1 MKKERTQRRG
11 GHNSV
16 FVPIEVAKKLIKHFN
31 IKTITQYRELS
42 KNLKLPEG
50 IPSKPY
56 NTYKNKGWIDW
67 SDYLGCEIVAVR
79 DKKFYTY
86 EESILVIRNFGFK
99 SGNELREYVKK
110 NGPIKGIPTAPHLEY
125 KGKGWVNMGEWLGTG
140 RIQTQE
146 LSKLYIS
153 YQDAENWATQQNLK
167 SSSEFRKLKKENK
180 LPVYIPSRPHEVYK
194 DKGWVSWGKF
204 LGTNRIADH
213 LRNYLEYDELEKLIH
228 SKGFKKREDFF
239 NWWENE
245 KPINIPKTPDA
256 CLTYGDKWVSWSK
269 FLNTDLSNLEKS
281 KLWCSYEECSKFA
294 ISNNITSQRHW
305 FDFIENNEIPPNI
318 PTGPSKAYENKGWT
332 CWADFL
338 GQTGNGNHK
347 MTKQAMISILK
358 SIKPEINKFNN
369 LILYKMLVHCKAHI
383 WLKKNGLF
391 DVIVNGGTGID
402 NKEETIEIA
411 LENLDKTTDEEFNN
425 EQQDGEMNDLP
436 STEDEIKEIIKGSEV
451 ENIEEE
457 EEDDRSSLPR
467 VNFIESLEIYDN
479 PIIWKMVK
487 DDETLDFIK
496 KFHINEIFNLIME
509 EKTNPN
515 DLIQTI
521 SPTKFSEI
529 VINEVLDELNECNNL
544 VLRND
549 YIKKDDNG
557 NFCDLLLMQRLV
569 TIRFLKRLFLGNW
582 SGTGTGKTI
591 ASLYAARHAECRNVI
606 IICLNSN
613 VKTWKKEIKETFKNN
628 NVYTKSDFKSKFDI
642 NLPNKG
648 YNYLILNVE
657 TFQQTYIDEFLQNL
671 LENNIFDCLII
682 DEVQSVKTSD
692 ESNESIR
699 TQSVTKLIEH
709 CKIKNENFKMMAMSA
724 TPIINNFIEPKN
736 LIEMLTG
743 LSHDDIDTKI
753 NINNGLFLYEL
764 LTRYGI
770 RFKTNKKTKVI
781 KPKCEI
787 YLNNININEWK
798 IGPNDF
804 LGMEQRLLPYKLQL
818 IKSHIKKGRTI
829 IYIQFV
835 TGIKKEIRNFLKSI
849 NLTCG
854 FFTGDDK
861 SGLDKFLNGEVDVLI
876 GSYSMSTGIDGLQKK
891 ADTIIYLIQPW
902 TSADKQQIDGRIVDR
917 TGIIFSEV
925 TIVTPLVYI
934 TNGDEII
941 DYDYRRMWRIN
952 QKETYMDLVL
962 DGVVPKGKLPSRQKL
977 LTDVKNL
984 INGWIDKV
992 ENDDCE
998 IVERKKLE
1006 VPLDFD
1012 IKERLFPK
1020 YGDFSL
1026 INKEWSTRN
1035 SKTTH
1040 DKIKEN
1046 PEEFYYYHDLYTEA
1060 RKSWGEDIPYLV
1072 IANKI
1077 KRMDYIVA
1085 DLGCGMN
1092 LLSKEISNQVYAFDH
1107 HSVEEGVIE
1116 CDISDLSDE
1125 LENESVDIS
1134 VLSLSLMGSNSKID
1148 YIKEANRITK
1158 VNGILHVAEP
1168 RNKWTDKETG
1178 EVGEELKSLLESNG
1192 FKCYD
1197 MKLTEKFVYFDCI
1210 KL

>member
-1 MKKERTQRRG
+1 MKTKVKIKNERTQRKG
-11 GHNSV
+11 NPNSI
-16 FVPIEVAKKLIKHFN
+16 FVPIEVAKELIKPFN
-31 IKTITQYRELS
+31 IKTVTQYRELS

-50 IPSKPY
+50 IPSKPF
-56 NTYKNKGWIDW
+56 NSYKNKGWINW
-67 SDYLGCEIVAVR
+67 SDYLGCEIVSPQ

-86 EESILVIRNFGFK
+86 EESIPVIRSYGFK
-99 SGNELREYVKK
+99 SSMELRKY
-110 NGPIKGIPTAPHLEY
+110 GPIKGIPSQPNKEY
-125 KGKGWVNMGEWLGTG
+125 EGKGWVNYNEWLG
-140 RIQTQE
+140 INNLATQE
-146 LSKLYIS
+146 LSKLYVS
-153 YQDAENWATQQNLK
+153 YDEAENWAIQQNLN

-180 LPVYIPSRPHEVYK
+180 LPLHIPSRPHESYK

-213 LRNYLEYDELEKLIH
+213 LREYMPYNELEKLVQT
-228 SKGFKKREDFF
+228 KGFEKREEYYL
-239 NWWENE
+239 WWENE
-245 KPINIPKTPDA
+245 KPNNVPKTPDN
-256 CLTYGDKWVSWSK
+256 CLTYKNDWISWGK
-269 FLNTDLSNLEKS
+269 FLGTGLTNMEKS
-281 KLWCSYEECSKFA
+281 KLWVSYEECSKFA
-294 ISNNITSQRHW
+294 ISNNIKSQREW
-305 FDFIENNEIPPNI
+305 FEFVENNEIPSNI
-318 PTGPSKAYENKGWT
+318 PIGPAKVYENSGWS

-338 GQTGNGNHK
+338 GQIGNGNHK
-347 MTKQAMISILK
+347 MTKQAMVSILK
-358 SIKPEINKFNN
+358 SIKPELNKFNN

-391 DVIVNGGTGID
+391 DVLVNGGTGID
-402 NKEETIEIA
+402 NREETIDKAINS
-411 LENLDKTTDEEFNN
+411 LEKTTEEEFDS
-425 EQQDGEMNDLP
+425 EQEIGEISDIP
-436 STEDEIKEIIKGSEV
+436 PTEDEIKQIIEK
-451 ENIEEE
+451 
-457 EEDDRSSLPR
+457 EDETIAESDEDRTSLPR
-467 VNFIESLEIYDN
+467 VNPIESLEIYDN
-479 PIIWKMVK
+479 PIVRKMIK

-496 KFHINEIFNLIME
+496 KFHINEIFNSIME
-509 EKTNPN
+509 GLTNPK

-521 SPTKFSEI
+521 NPSKFSEI
-529 VINEVLDELNECNNL
+529 VINDVLDELIECNNL
-544 VLRND
+544 VLRDD

-557 NFCDLLLMQRLV
+557 NFVDLFLMQRLV
-569 TIRFLKRLFLGNW
+569 TIRFFKRLFLGNW

-591 ASLYAARHAECRNVI
+591 ASLYAARHAECRNVV

-628 NVYTKSDFKSKFDI
+628 NIFIKSDFRSKFDI

-657 TFQQTYIDEFLQNL
+657 TFQQSYIDEFLENL
-671 LENNIFDCLII
+671 LKNNTLDCLII

-699 TQSVTKLIEH
+699 TQSVLKLVEH
-709 CKIKNENFKMMAMSA
+709 CKNKNENFKMMIMSA

-743 LSHDDIDTKI
+743 LSHDDIDTSI
-753 NINNGLFLYEL
+753 NIQNGLFLYEL
-764 LTRYGI
+764 LTRYGV
-770 RFKTNKKTKVI
+770 RFKTKKKTKVI

-787 YLNNININEWK
+787 YLNDVNVDDWK
-798 IGPNDF
+798 VGLNDY
-804 LGMEQRLLPYKLQL
+804 LGMEQYLLPYKFSL
-818 IKSHIKKGRTI
+818 IKPFIKKGKTI
-829 IYIQFV
+829 IYIQYV

-861 SGLDKFLNGEVDVLI
+861 SGLDKFLNGEVDVLV

-934 TNGDEII
+934 TNGDEVI
-941 DYDYRRMWRIN
+941 DYDFRRMERIN
-952 QKETYMDLVL
+952 QKGTYMDLVL
-962 DGVVPKGKLPSRQKL
+962 DGIIPKGKLPPRQKL

-984 INGWIDKV
+984 IDGWINKV
-992 ENDDCE
+992 ENDDYDV
-998 IVERKKLE
+998 IERKKLN

-1026 INKEWSTRN
+1026 INQEWSTRN

-1040 DKIKEN
+1040 EKLKQN
-1046 PEEFYYYHDLYTEA
+1046 PEEFYYYHDLYAEA
-1060 RKSWGEDIPYLV
+1060 RKSWGDDIPYLV
-1072 IANKI
+1072 IADKI
-1077 KRMDYIVA
+1077 KRIDYVVA

-1092 LLSKEISNQVYAFDH
+1092 LLSKEINNQVYAFDH

-1125 LENESVDIS
+1125 LENESIDIS
-1134 VLSLSLMGSNSKID
+1134 VLSLSLMGSNSKTD

-1158 VNGILHVAEP
+1158 INGILHVAEP
-1168 RNKWTDKETG
+1168 RNKWTNKETG
-1178 EVGEELKSLLESNG
+1178 QVGEELKVLLESNG